1 MEVNSKERIASVEL
15 FHVTASEDE
24 LAVYEAALS
33 QLLATLDET
42 EIEQRL
48 GATREEV
55 EALRDD
61 LRQALARRET
71 PTLA

>member
-1 MEVNSKERIASVEL
+1 MEVNGKERIASVEL
-15 FHVTASEDE
+15 FNVKVSEDE
-24 LAVYEAALS
+24 INAYEAALAYV
-33 QLLATLDET
+33 LDTLDAE

-61 LRQALARRET
+61 LRKVTESHES

>member
-1 MEVNSKERIASVEL
+1 MEVNGKERIASVEL
-15 FHVTASEDE
+15 FNVKMSEDE
-24 LAVYEAALS
+24 INAYEAALAYA
-33 QLLATLDET
+33 LDTLDAE

-61 LRQALARRET
+61 LRKVTESHES

>member
-1 MEVNSKERIASVEL
+1 MEIIGKERIASVEL
-15 FHVTASEDE
+15 FSIKVSEDE

-33 QLLATLDET
+33 RLLDTLNAA
-42 EIEQRL
+42 EIECCL
-48 GATREEV
+48 GASRDEV

-61 LRQALARRET
+61 LRQALARHET

>member
-1 MEVNSKERIASVEL
+1 MEVKGKERIASVEI
-15 FHVTASEDE
+15 FDIRVSEDE
-24 LAVYEAALS
+24 LAVCE
-33 QLLATLDET
+33 ATLTYLLDAAGAA
-42 EIEQRL
+42 EIERRL